1 MRKLFLLLCIV
12 VAAGVCAQEYN
23 VVMPGQ
29 KKVTTVDSTGTVTTK
44 VVSDYESD
52 LIQYRS
58 GTWYYQGKTMSE
70 EEFVAK
76 MKAECQPAYEK
87 FQSSV
92 RKRKTGVVL
101 ASVGGATMAVGAGL
115 MIWGGATADYIY
127 YTEGGYNYKRLDWNW
142 QMISG
147 LCMLIG
153 GGGLLIGGVA
163 TILVVAPDCKRKAHH
178 IYNRECASKEPPLTM
193 NFGVTE
199 NGIGMALNF

>member
-1 MRKLFLLLCIV
+1 MRRLFLLLCIV
-12 VAAGVCAQEYN
+12 VAASVCAQEYN

-29 KKVTTVDSTGTVTTK
+29 KKVTTVDSTGTVTTQ
-44 VVSDYESD
+44 VVSDNESD

-58 GTWYYQGKTMSE
+58 GTWFYQGKSMSE

-92 RKRKTGVVL
+92 RKRKAGIVM
-101 ASVGGATMAVGAGL
+101 ASVGSAAMGVGAGL
-115 MIWGGATADYIY
+115 MIWGGTTADYVT
-127 YTEGGYNYKRLDWNW
+127 YTQAGYTYKRLAWNW

-153 GGGLLIGGVA
+153 GGGVLIGGMA

-178 IYNRECASKEPPLTM
+178 IYNRECASKDTPLTM
-193 NFGVTE
+193 NFGLTE
-199 NGIGMALNF
+199 NGLGLALNF